1 MTALVHTDTT
11 LQTEQPA
18 EELIVAKLFCDDLYW
33 LHNRQ
38 EANAENMEIGKS
50 SAISLVRFFCFVGRR
65 GHATLGMTFEQFCN
79 SHDMSAATGY
89 RNMQIVRASMIAGG
103 MTDIDLVEGLQSAE
117 FKPPKMISRDAAI
130 ALCSLKDP
138 VLMAKALG
146 RYALLVKS
154 PLNSPEKT
162 ADLKE
167 IRNIVGNILIEE
179 GAVAA
184 PSAALAAPPVSHSAT
199 VEPAEPVSHNER
211 EEIQLGQR
219 TAAVDRLKP
228 DPRFVVVPES
238 LETAELNVTLNPD
251 STFDVFRAL
260 QLGMEASRQIAFDM
274 RNLAREPVL
283 DATQVEYS
291 CEEEQ
296 YYVFTVTEEGVI
308 VQVCVPE
315 ELIREAVSR

>member
-38 EANAENMEIGKS
+38 EAHAENMEIGKS

-65 GHATLGMTFEQFCN
+65 GHATLGMTFDEFCN

-89 RNMQIVRASMIAGG
+89 RKMQIVRASMIAGG

-211 EEIQLGQR
+211 EEIQSGQR

-238 LETAELNVTLNPD
+238 LETAELNVTLKPGNAAAI
-251 STFDVFRAL
+251 VA
-260 QLGMEASRQIAFDM
+260 GVIEAARQIAFDM

-296 YYVFTVTEEGVI
+296 YYVFTVTEEGAI